1 MKFSDIKVT
10 DIGTTIQMVG
20 AVYASNEASIVFPFP
35 GCLRETRLPSTLL
48 CEHGRVE
55 VVEMTDEDWKVMLR
69 QADVVEVE
77 ATVQAE
83 DGSLQKAIVRKSQR
97 QIDSQVSWNVFRRD
111 NFMCRYCGTEKLSL
125 TVDHL
130 VRWEDGGPS
139 IEANLAACCRK
150 CNKVRGDT
158 AYAAWLRH
166 PYYVEVSQKVSY
178 AYQELNRRVA
188 DTLAGIPRVYIKK
201 GRS

>member
-1 MKFSDIKVT
+1 VKFSDIKLT

-20 AVYASNEASIVFPFP
+20 AVYADSDGKGYYFPFP
-35 GCLRETRLPSTLL
+35 SVDGEGANPER
-48 CEHGRVE
+48 
-55 VVEMTDEDWKVMLR
+55 VEMTDEDWKALLR
-69 QADVVEVE
+69 QADLVEVE

-83 DGSLQKAIVRKSQR
+83 DGALQKAIARKSQR

-111 NFMCRYCGTEKLSL
+111 NFTCRYCGTEKLSL

-139 IEANLAACCRK
+139 IEANLVACCRK

-188 DTLAGIPRVYIKK
+188 DTLASIPRVYIKK

>member
-1 MKFSDIKVT
+1 MKFSDIKLT

-20 AVYASNEASIVFPFP
+20 AVYADSDGKGYYFPFP
-35 GCLRETRLPSTLL
+35 SVDGEGANPER
-48 CEHGRVE
+48 
-55 VVEMTDEDWKVMLR
+55 VEMTDDDWKVMLR
-69 QADVVEVE
+69 QADLVEVE
-77 ATVQAE
+77 ATVEAE
-83 DGSLQKAIVRKSQR
+83 DGALQKAIVRKSQR

-111 NFMCRYCGTEKLSL
+111 NFMCRYCGTEKMPL

-139 IEANLAACCRK
+139 IEANLVACCRR

-166 PYYVEVSQKVSY
+166 PYYLEKSRSVSV
-178 AYQELNRRVA
+178 AYQQLNQRVA
-188 DTLAGIPRVYIKK
+188 DTLASIPRVYIKK

>member
-1 MKFSDIKVT
+1 MKFSDIKLT

-20 AVYASNEASIVFPFP
+20 AVYADGSGKGYYFAF
-35 GCLRETRLPSTLL
+35 PSTSGEGANP
-48 CEHGRVE
+48 EH
-55 VVEMTDEDWKVMLR
+55 VEMTNEDWKVLLR

-83 DGSLQKAIVRKSQR
+83 NGELQKAIVRKSQR

-125 TVDHL
+125 TVDHF

-139 IEANLAACCRK
+139 IEENLVACCRK
-150 CNKVRGDT
+150 CNKIRGDT

-166 PYYVEVSQKVSY
+166 PYYLEKSRSVSG
-178 AYQELNRRVA
+178 AYQQLNQRVA
-188 DTLAGIPRVYIKK
+188 DTLANVPRVHIKK

>member
-1 MKFSDIKVT
+1 MKFSDIKLT

-20 AVYASNEASIVFPFP
+20 AVYADSDGKGYYFPFP
-35 GCLRETRLPSTLL
+35 STAGEGMNP
-48 CEHGRVE
+48 EH
-55 VVEMTDEDWKVMLR
+55 VEMTNEDWKVMLR
-69 QADVVEVE
+69 QADWVEVE
-77 ATVQAE
+77 ATVE
-83 DGSLQKAIVRKSQR
+83 TKDGELAKAIVRKSQR

-111 NFMCRYCGTEKLSL
+111 NFMCRYCGTEKLPL

-139 IEANLAACCRK
+139 IEANLVACCRK

-166 PYYVEVSQKVSY
+166 PYYLEKSKSVSG
-178 AYQELNRRVA
+178 AYQQLNERVA
-188 DTLAGIPRVYIKK
+188 DTLAGIPRSHIKK
-201 GRS
+201 DRSR

>member
-1 MKFSDIKVT
+1 MKFSDIKLT

-20 AVYASNEASIVFPFP
+20 AVYADSDGKGYYFAF
-35 GCLRETRLPSTLL
+35 PSTNGEGANP
-48 CEHGRVE
+48 EH
-55 VVEMTDEDWKVMLR
+55 VEMTNEDWKVMLR
-69 QADVVEVE
+69 QADLVEVE

-83 DGSLQKAIVRKSQR
+83 DGTLAKAIARKSQR

-139 IEANLAACCRK
+139 IEANLVACCRK

-166 PYYVEVSQKVSY
+166 PYYVEVSRKVSY

-188 DTLAGIPRVYIKK
+188 DTLASIPRVYIKK
-201 GRS
+201 GR